1 MTAVTQSS
9 SVSWQLSER
18 DMVQYITGTLS
29 QNAFTLVYMELI
41 FGKIGYCLI
50 NTYNIALITETACPH
65 VAIYS
70 HAH

>member
-1 MTAVTQSS
+1 
-9 SVSWQLSER
+9 
-18 DMVQYITGTLS
+18 MVQYITGTLS

-50 NTYNIALITETACPH
+50 NTYNIALITTETACPH